1 MRLQIMHMKK
11 EKIIKQ
17 MFKCIEAEDW
27 KQLKDLKREFN
38 KVEYK
43 TSSDKE
49 YIISPLAVSSVVD
62 NFEKFSNRQRA
73 EYVTVF
79 SDILSAS
86 IWHNADLYKTFSALL
101 IKGVIDKNGAVRQRA
116 VNASWWL
123 RPFFKRDEKFLDMFR
138 EFVFD
143 ILSIIIESFYLLPEN
158 EVNKRHLDDLK
169 PSVFKSANMLYFKV
183 VPRGDSGYFSVTD
196 MSDTPKDDSGYY
208 TFQDFVDYYAKNNMP
223 IPYKTPEEVKKEMR
237 DFLKKYKIKIDT
249 EELSQKIYE
258 ADIDDH
264 HELFEEMFH
273 SLAKVANEMNDREI
287 LDKGLELWGNMWN
300 YLPHKELGDKR
311 PFDLLTVEAM
321 HEEFANRGLV
331 KK

>member
-1 MRLQIMHMKK
+1 VSMKR
-11 EKIIKQ
+11 EEIIKQ
-17 MFKCIEAEDW
+17 MFRCIETEDW

-43 TSSDKE
+43 ASSDKE

-79 SDILSAS
+79 SDIISAS

-123 RPFFKRDEKFLDMFR
+123 IPFFKRDEKFLDMFR

-143 ILSIIIESFYLLPEN
+143 ILSIIIESFYLLPEK
-158 EVNKRHLDDLK
+158 EVNKKHLDDLE
-169 PSVFKSANMLYFKV
+169 PSIFKSANMLYFKI
-183 VPRGDSGYFSVTD
+183 VPHGDSGYFSVTD
-196 MSDTPKDDSGYY
+196 ISDTAKNDSGYY

-237 DFLKKYKIKIDT
+237 DFLKKYKVKMDI

-264 HELFEEMFH
+264 RDLFNEVFQLFVEI
-273 SLAKVANEMNDREI
+273 ANETGDKEI
-287 LDKGLELWGNMWN
+287 LDEGLELWGNLWN
-300 YLPHKELGDKR
+300 YSPHKELGGNR
-311 PFDLLTVEAM
+311 PFDLITIETM
-321 HEEFANRGLV
+321 HKEFANRGLI
-331 KK
+331 KQ